1 MGPGATIPASTDRGG
16 SVIGDLFYSL
26 GSWVGG
32 LSATDDATP
41 VPDPAATRGG
51 PAESE
56 PVAASDGPSGGD
68 PAEDNGLLVNAVLG
82 ATAAWVIRK
91 QLRPRSVS
99 WPRVVVAG
107 IGATVLSD
115 LVGMA
120 LEPGRASRD
129 RVYETDPDAVL
140 IRLAAGVAVTAG
152 YAALLY
158 PRLPGP
164 PLARG
169 LAFSALEIA
178 AAPRGGLVRVA
189 TDAPGLKF
197 PLKDLAVPMDDGA
210 GPLSSL
216 AFGLALGALYQPPEA
231 GRDEG

>member
-1 MGPGATIPASTDRGG
+1 M
-16 SVIGDLFYSL
+16 IGELFYSL

-32 LSATDDATP
+32 LTPGDDTHP
-41 VPDPAATRGG
+41 PPDPAATGRGPG
-51 PAESE
+51 GSADE
-56 PVAASDGPSGGD
+56 AAPGSPGDGD

-82 ATAAWVIRK
+82 ATAAWAIRRL
-91 QLRPRSVS
+91 LRPRSVS

-120 LEPGRASRD
+120 LEPDRASRD
-129 RVYETDPDAVL
+129 RVYEADPDAVL
-140 IRLAAGVAVTAG
+140 IRLAAGVALTAG

-169 LAFSALEIA
+169 LAFGVLEIA
-178 AAPRGGLVRVA
+178 AASRGGLVRVA
-189 TDAPGLKF
+189 TDTPGLKF

-210 GPLSSL
+210 GPLSNL
-216 AFGLALGALYQPPEA
+216 AFGLALGTLYQPGTDP
-231 GRDEG
+231 DED

>member
-1 MGPGATIPASTDRGG
+1 MIGG
-16 SVIGDLFYSL
+16 LFYSL

-32 LSATDDATP
+32 LAALDDAP
-41 VPDPAATRGG
+41 LAPDPEAQRG
-51 PAESE
+51 S
-56 PVAASDGPSGGD
+56 AASEEEVASGSPGDGG
-68 PAEDNGLLVNAVLG
+68 PAEDNGLLVNAILG
-82 ATAAWVIRK
+82 ATAAWAARTL
-91 QLRPRSVS
+91 LRPRSVS

-120 LEPGRASRD
+120 LEPGRGARD

-140 IRLAAGVAVTAG
+140 IRLAAGIALTAG

-169 LAFSALEIA
+169 LAFSILEIV

-189 TDAPGLKF
+189 TDTPGLKF
-197 PLKDLAVPMDDGA
+197 PLKDLAVPMADGA
-210 GPLSSL
+210 GPLSNL
-216 AFGLALGALYQPPEA
+216 AFGLALGTLYRPPA
-231 GRDEG
+231 DRDTD